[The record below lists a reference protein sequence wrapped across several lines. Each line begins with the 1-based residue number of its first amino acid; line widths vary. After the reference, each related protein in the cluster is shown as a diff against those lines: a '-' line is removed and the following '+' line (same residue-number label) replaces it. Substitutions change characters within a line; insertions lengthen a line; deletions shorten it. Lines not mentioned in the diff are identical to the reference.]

1 MELRYG
7 TKTRTKLMEV
17 WRNTSAKRDTAVDL
31 NIGYLGDALLG
42 WANRNAPIE
51 VLREKLREYKKNYD
65 YIDRRYDKRTKIS
78 TDDYT
83 EELYD

>member
-7 TKTRTKLMEV
+7 TKVRTKLMEV
-17 WRNTSAKRDTAVDL
+17 WRNTSAKRDTADDL
-31 NIGYLGDALLG
+31 NIGYLDDDLLA
-42 WANRNAPIE
+42 WAYKNAPIE

-65 YIDRRYDKRTKIS
+65 YIDRRYNKRTKIS